1 MEGYV
6 LVARL
11 LKPYGLKGEI
21 KAAIFTSF
29 PEERFQ
35 KGKTYTLKDGRTLV
49 LRNIKV
55 HGDTYIFLF
64 EGINTPEDVF
74 EYRNEELYLPKEECP
89 LPDGYY
95 RLEEL
100 KGFKV
105 LTEDQE
111 ELGEVTGF
119 LQSTRVPNMIVTLK
133 DGKRIY
139 IPFLIPEFVREVKTG
154 EKQIIIYLM
163 PGLL

>member
-1 MEGYV
+1 M
-6 LVARL
+6 
-11 LKPYGLKGEI
+11 
-21 KAAIFTSF
+21 
-29 PEERFQ
+29 
-35 KGKTYTLKDGRTLV
+35 
-49 LRNIKV
+49 
-55 HGDTYIFLF
+55 
-64 EGINTPEDVF
+64 
-74 EYRNEELYLPKEECP
+74 PKEECP

-119 LQSTRVPNMIVTLK
+119 LQSTRVPNTIVTLK

-139 IPFLIPEFVREVKTG
+139 IPFLIPEFIREVKTD